1 MAAGKL
7 TGLQGEIEISG
18 IIKVIITFDSRK
30 IAEEIGRDLVRRR
43 LASCAQISGPSKSI
57 YWWKGKIEEAE
68 EWVCTL
74 KSSKDLYETIEKE
87 IRILHPYDVPQ
98 IIATDIH
105 HALPEYVEWVKEETV
120 KP

>member
-7 TGLQGEIEISG
+7 ASLQGEIGMGE

-43 LASCAQISGPSKSI
+43 LASCAQISGPIKSI

-74 KSSKDLYETIEKE
+74 KSRKDLYETIEKE
-87 IRILHPYDVPQ
+87 IRVLHPYDVPQ

-105 HALPEYVEWVKEETV
+105 HALPEYVEWVKCETEKV
-120 KP
+120 